1 MKINSTPISDL
12 RRIEDLTQSGK
23 WIFRGQRDLGWPLRT
38 SLERACEGFN
48 GDLSRHGAQL
58 EQILLREFQR
68 RFHHYRADVPHQ
80 GAVLEW
86 LAYMQHFGAPT
97 RLLDWTYSLH
107 VAAYFALEA
116 PDANGCAVWAIDQQ
130 WLQAQSFEKMKVSH
144 HYPSDAKERGR
155 VERFLLGVPL
165 DGDAAWLQTLLEDR
179 HPPRMVFCANPFRLN
194 ERLTLQKGLFLA
206 PGDANSSLECNLE
219 EMADYTQHVRKFAL
233 PGSSRLSLLRQLD
246 RLNIGSA
253 TLFPGLE
260 GFSRSLSVFH
270 HRISELLLS

>member
-1 MKINSTPISDL
+1 MNITETNISDL
-12 RRIEDLTQSGK
+12 RKIEDLTHNGR
-23 WIFRGQRDLGWPLRT
+23 WIFRGQRDLGWPLKT
-38 SLERACEGFN
+38 SLERACSGVN
-48 GDLSRHGAQL
+48 ASLSKHGAQL

-68 RFHHYRADVPHQ
+68 RFHHYRTDVPSQ

-116 PDANGCAVWAIDQQ
+116 PDARGCAVWAIDQQ
-130 WLQAQSFEKMKVSH
+130 WLQEQSFEKIKASH
-144 HYPSDAKERGR
+144 RYPTEPKKRERM
-155 VERFLLGVPL
+155 ERFLLGVPL
-165 DGDAAWLQTLLEDR
+165 EGDAAWLEDLLQDR
-179 HPPRMVFCANPFRLN
+179 RPPRMVFCANPFRLN

-206 PGDANSSLECNLE
+206 PGDANSSFECNLE
-219 EMADYTQHVRKFAL
+219 ELTEHTQHVKKFAL
-233 PGSSRLSLLRQLD
+233 PGSIRLALLRQLD
-246 RLNIGSA
+246 RLNISSA

-270 HRISELLLS
+270 HRISELS